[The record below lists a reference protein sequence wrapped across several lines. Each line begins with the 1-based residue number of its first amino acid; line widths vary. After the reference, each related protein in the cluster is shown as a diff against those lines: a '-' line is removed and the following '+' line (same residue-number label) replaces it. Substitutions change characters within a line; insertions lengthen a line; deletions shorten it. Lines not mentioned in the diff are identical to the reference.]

1 MKNILILILIS
12 FSLTLDSIKLDNN
25 PYLRLGSQ
33 KVDTTNITLDFN
45 EGKGIDLNFI
55 TVDPK
60 KGRIS
65 ESFIGEPGIN
75 KIKLN
80 SKNYIPKEV
89 SSNDIA
95 ILETSKGIIKI
106 KFFDDIAPNHVLN
119 FKKLCN
125 SGFYDKTGF
134 HRVIKDFM
142 IQGGDILSR
151 DSNRE
156 NDGTGSPGW
165 TVKSEFSS
173 LKHKRGIVSMA
184 RSNDPNSA
192 GSQFFIC
199 VKDAPWLDGKYTV
212 FW

>member
-1 MKNILILILIS
+1 M
-12 FSLTLDSIKLDNN
+12 
-25 PYLRLGSQ
+25 
-33 KVDTTNITLDFN
+33 
-45 EGKGIDLNFI
+45 
-55 TVDPK
+55 
-60 KGRIS
+60 
-65 ESFIGEPGIN
+65 
-75 KIKLN
+75 
-80 SKNYIPKEV
+80 
-89 SSNDIA
+89 
-95 ILETSKGIIKI
+95 
-106 KFFDDIAPNHVLN
+106 N

-125 SGFYDKTGF
+125 SGFYDKTSF

-199 VKDAPWLDGKYTV
+199 VTRCSMVRWSVYS
-212 FW
+212 FWRGS